1 MNKKEEL
8 MKQLA
13 EIEKQERQSLI
24 EAEYPK
30 FASLI
35 GKCFKRRDSYSCPKK
50 PSDYWFS
57 YSKIIS
63 ITPNDIYMGGMKND
77 KVLSSCI
84 VVTFQT
90 DKDGVFKI
98 SPHYYTYVH
107 TLGEEININE
117 FNKEFDKAV
126 NRIKKIL
133 L

>member
-1 MNKKEEL
+1 LGNVSSV
-8 MKQLA
+8 
-13 EIEKQERQSLI
+13 EIHIVAPRNRRT
-24 EAEYPK
+24 
-30 FASLI
+30 I
-35 GKCFKRRDSYSCPKK
+35 GIR
-50 PSDYWFS
+50 
-57 YSKIIS
+57 KIIS

-98 SPHYYTYVH
+98 NPHYYTYVH

-126 NRIKKIL
+126 NRINKIL
-133 L
+133 P